1 MRKIIITL
9 ALGSVISCS
18 GGGWS
23 SAQKDYYVDICSS
36 GGYVS
41 EAYCKCTLKKIINGG
56 YSPEDNIPSSAIERY
71 AQQCA
76 YLL

>member
-23 SAQKDYYVDICSS
+23 NTQKDYFVDICR
-36 GGYVS
+36 GGGSVS
-41 EAYCKCTLKKIINGG
+41 ESYCKCVLKKIISGG
-56 YSPEDNIPSSAIERY
+56 YAPEDNIPSSAIERY
-71 AQQCA
+71 SQQCA

>member
-9 ALGSVISCS
+9 ALGFVISCG

-23 SAQKDYYVDICSS
+23 SDQKDYFVDVCS
-36 GGYVS
+36 GGGSVS
-41 EAYCKCTLKKIINGG
+41 ESYCKCVLKKIISAG
-56 YSPEDNIPSSAIERY
+56 YTPEDNVPSSAIERY

>member
-9 ALGSVISCS
+9 ALCSVISCS

-23 SAQKDYYVDICSS
+23 SDQKDYFVDVCS
-36 GGYVS
+36 GGGSVS
-41 EAYCKCTLKKIINGG
+41 ESYCKCVLKKIISAG
-56 YSPEDNIPSSAIERY
+56 YTPEDNVPSSAIERY

>member
-9 ALGSVISCS
+9 ALGSVISCR

-23 SAQKDYYVDICSS
+23 SEQKDYFVDVCS
-36 GGYVS
+36 GGGSVS
-41 EAYCKCTLKKIINGG
+41 ESYCKCVLKKIISAG
-56 YSPEDNIPSSAIERY
+56 YTPEDNVPSSAIERY

>member
-18 GGGWS
+18 GSGWS
-23 SAQKDYYVDICSS
+23 SAQKEYYVDICSS

-41 EAYCKCTLKKIINGG
+41 EAYCKCTLKKIISDG
-56 YSPEDNIPSSAIERY
+56 YTPEDNVPYSAMERY
-71 AQQCA
+71 AQQCL

>member
-9 ALGSVISCS
+9 ALGSVISCG

-23 SAQKDYYVDICSS
+23 SDQKDYFVDVCS
-36 GGYVS
+36 GGGSVS
-41 EAYCKCTLKKIINGG
+41 ESYCKCVLKKIISAG
-56 YSPEDNIPSSAIERY
+56 YTPEDNVPSSAIERY